1 SGSEINDTLA
11 QNVLNNVTS
20 AKAASPDTEIQAEF
34 TTVDSDS
41 LSVSADIVKQIAES
55 DIPVVLKT
63 QALDVEAPAE
73 LLQSIGNSG
82 NLTVSGSVTT
92 DVPEEMKK
100 YIGDNTIVVDV
111 SLSVNGQA
119 WTQFGDS
126 KIKVTLPYQLKAGE
140 NANSIRVVCLSGT
153 APEYFDATY
162 DATTQTASFYTSHCS
177 LFAVVPIPASPSSDG
192 GMDMMLIVGI
202 VIAIAAVAGVAAY
215 FLVIKKKA

>member
-1 SGSEINDTLA
+1 
-11 QNVLNNVTS
+11 
-20 AKAASPDTEIQAEF
+20 
-34 TTVDSDS
+34 
-41 LSVSADIVKQIAES
+41 
-55 DIPVVLKT
+55 
-63 QALDVEAPAE
+63 
-73 LLQSIGNSG
+73 
-82 NLTVSGSVTT
+82 
-92 DVPEEMKK
+92 MKK
-100 YIGDNTIVVDV
+100 YIGDDTIVVDV
-111 SLSVNGQA
+111 RISVNDSA
-119 WTQFGDS
+119 LSDFGTN

-162 DATTQTASFYTSHCS
+162 DATTQTVSFYTSHCS